1 MHINILFYF
10 ILFNFRDINH
20 LSMTAVPLLID
31 LEKTIENNSCIGSE
45 KKKKS
50 VEVVKKKQNNDIS
63 LTLFSGHDITIF
75 TLLYALRADII
86 GGTNSC
92 TSSSTNNGTSSTIQT
107 QSWTPYWPIF
117 GKYVKCYNSTCRS
130 KCHAATAAAS
140 LN

>member
-1 MHINILFYF
+1 
-10 ILFNFRDINH
+10 
-20 LSMTAVPLLID
+20 MTAVPLLID

-75 TLLYALRADII
+75 TMLYALRADII

-92 TSSSTNNGTSSTIQT
+92 VSSSTNNGTSSTTQT
-107 QSWTPYWPIF
+107 RSWTPYWPIF
-117 GKYVKCYNSTCRS
+117 GKYGKC
-130 KCHAATAAAS
+130 
-140 LN
+140 

>member
-1 MHINILFYF
+1 
-10 ILFNFRDINH
+10 
-20 LSMTAVPLLID
+20 MTAVPLLID

-50 VEVVKKKQNNDIS
+50 TEVVKKKQNNDIS

-86 GGTNSC
+86 GGTNSS
-92 TSSSTNNGTSSTIQT
+92 TSSSTNNGTDSTTQT

-117 GKYVKCYNSTCRS
+117 GKYGKC
-130 KCHAATAAAS
+130 
-140 LN
+140 